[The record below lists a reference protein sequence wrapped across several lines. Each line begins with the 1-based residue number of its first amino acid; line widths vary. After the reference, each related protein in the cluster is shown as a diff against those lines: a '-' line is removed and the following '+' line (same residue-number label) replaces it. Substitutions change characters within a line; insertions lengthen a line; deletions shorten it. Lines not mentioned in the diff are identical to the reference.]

1 MKVAADTIFSSLDPL
16 GCCTARAKLGAGS
29 SDNFISCPAPC
40 ASHGLELLPH
50 PVLYR
55 TSL

>member
-1 MKVAADTIFSSLDPL
+1 MKVAADTIFSLDPL